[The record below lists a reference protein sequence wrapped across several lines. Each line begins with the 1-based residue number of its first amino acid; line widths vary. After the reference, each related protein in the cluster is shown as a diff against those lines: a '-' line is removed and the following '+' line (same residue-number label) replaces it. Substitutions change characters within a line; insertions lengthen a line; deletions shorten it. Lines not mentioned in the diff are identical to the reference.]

1 MLLAHK
7 NQKNGE
13 VQSLE
18 EHLLH
23 TASLCAELGRE
34 VELEHFA
41 FLLGLLHDFG
51 KRSKAFQ
58 HKIQENTNEKV
69 VHSNEGAT
77 MFFFSC
83 QDLDIMKFAEKDICQ
98 AFVEIGCYV
107 ITAHHGLYDIPKQDK
122 EQHWSSAVLLRSSR
136 DKEHPSEEAMRL
148 LQDIYA
154 KSDYGK
160 TESWDVCL
168 THALREFIEK
178 YKILTELAKKFSTED
193 EETALSFYLG
203 LFVRLLLSILKRAD
217 VFDTI
222 NAFGPIV
229 HKTEA
234 DPALFEKYS
243 RRVEE
248 RYAQFPKPE
257 SPINKARAFIA
268 SEAKR
273 HGNIF
278 PSGIY
283 KFNVPTGAGK
293 TLASLSYAVEQLQHC
308 GKKKML
314 YATAFL
320 SVLEQNAAEIR
331 SVLGEEGVLEHHS
344 NIVDEQPHHDETEA
358 ESVENMQAEYLLNT
372 WDAPVVLTTMVQFF
386 TTLLKQKAS
395 NIMRFSNLS
404 NSVIILDEVQSLPL
418 EVTYLFNLTLNFL
431 AHVMHCNLVLCTA
444 TQPLYNAKA
453 IAHRMAYH
461 SQEGEDEIVVLSEAQ
476 RLSFKRVHIS
486 KLNEEQRFQT
496 LDDLYDFLQECADKS
511 RLVIVNTKKAAL
523 MIYKAVKDISPENTF
538 YLSTDLCA
546 AHRHDVFQT
555 MHQKLKEK
563 EPILCVS
570 TQLIEAGVDL
580 DFAVVVRSLAGIDS
594 IVQAAGRCNREGKRD
609 SGEMKLIDLPR
620 GLENLNSLE
629 SIERKK
635 SITRQL
641 LFKQKGELD
650 ILQFNDTFFKKYFS
664 EAPIEMTYPLEKE
677 NSSLLQWL
685 SKGKNYGLN
694 TCLRQSFLAAGSK
707 FALIKDEA
715 KHAIVYYRDSE
726 PMIEELIELAAKYEE
741 NYDAESLSQLRY
753 LLKKLQLYT
762 VPVYK
767 NELQK
772 EAYLSL
778 LHGRIWILA
787 KQYYKPLYGKAQDSD
802 APVLLL

>member
-1 MLLAHK
+1 M
-7 NQKNGE
+7 
-13 VQSLE
+13 
-18 EHLLH
+18 
-23 TASLCAELGRE
+23 
-34 VELEHFA
+34 
-41 FLLGLLHDFG
+41 
-51 KRSKAFQ
+51 
-58 HKIQENTNEKV
+58 
-69 VHSNEGAT
+69 
-77 MFFFSC
+77 
-83 QDLDIMKFAEKDICQ
+83 
-98 AFVEIGCYV
+98 
-107 ITAHHGLYDIPKQDK
+107 
-122 EQHWSSAVLLRSSR
+122 
-136 DKEHPSEEAMRL
+136 
-148 LQDIYA
+148 
-154 KSDYGK
+154 
-160 TESWDVCL
+160 
-168 THALREFIEK
+168 
-178 YKILTELAKKFSTED
+178 
-193 EETALSFYLG
+193 
-203 LFVRLLLSILKRAD
+203 
-217 VFDTI
+217 
-222 NAFGPIV
+222 
-229 HKTEA
+229 
-234 DPALFEKYS
+234 
-243 RRVEE
+243 
-248 RYAQFPKPE
+248 
-257 SPINKARAFIA
+257 
-268 SEAKR
+268 
-273 HGNIF
+273 
-278 PSGIY
+278 
-283 KFNVPTGAGK
+283 
-293 TLASLSYAVEQLQHC
+293 
-308 GKKKML
+308 
-314 YATAFL
+314 
-320 SVLEQNAAEIR
+320 
-331 SVLGEEGVLEHHS
+331 
-344 NIVDEQPHHDETEA
+344 
-358 ESVENMQAEYLLNT
+358 
-372 WDAPVVLTTMVQFF
+372 
-386 TTLLKQKAS
+386 
-395 NIMRFSNLS
+395 
-404 NSVIILDEVQSLPL
+404 
-418 EVTYLFNLTLNFL
+418 
-431 AHVMHCNLVLCTA
+431 
-444 TQPLYNAKA
+444 
-453 IAHRMAYH
+453 
-461 SQEGEDEIVVLSEAQ
+461 
-476 RLSFKRVHIS
+476 
-486 KLNEEQRFQT
+486 
-496 LDDLYDFLQECADKS
+496 DDLYDFLQECADKS

-641 LFKQKGELD
+641 LFKQKDELD

-685 SKGKNYGLN
+685 SKGKNYSLN

-715 KHAIVYYRDSE
+715 QHAIVYYRDSE
-726 PMIEELIELAAKYEE
+726 PMIEKLIELAAKYEE